1 MNFTFGVVTL
11 YENLDQIKE
20 VVSSIRNLR
29 IKNYEILL
37 IGDGEKEK
45 DFKESVDL
53 KKIKFDET
61 VKQGWITRKKNILV
75 DSSKYDNVVVMHDYY
90 TFDKDWYKNFLEF
103 GDNWDVC
110 SNAQLLING
119 KRHFTDWVI
128 WDSPVFPRYS
138 AIPYHDWSQT
148 RCMYQSGG
156 YMIVKKDFYKKFPM
170 NEDMSWGSAE
180 DVEWSLRM
188 RTSANWKCN
197 GKSIVKH
204 NKVHRDAK

>member
-1 MNFTFGVVTL
+1 MNFTFGIVTL
-11 YENLDQIKE
+11 YENLEQIKE

-29 IKNYEILL
+29 IKNYEILI
-37 IGDGEKEK
+37 IGDGTNES

-61 VKQGWITRKKNILV
+61 VKQGWITRKKNVLV
-75 DSSKYDNVVVMHDYY
+75 DSAKYDNVVVMHDYY
-90 TFDKDWYKNFLEF
+90 LFDNFWYKNFLEF
-103 GDNWDVC
+103 GDDWDVC
-110 SNAQLLING
+110 SNAQLLINN

-128 WDSPVFPRYS
+128 WDSPIFPRYS

-170 NEDMSWGSAE
+170 NEDMTWGSAE

>member
-1 MNFTFGVVTL
+1 MNFTFGIVTL
-11 YENLDQIKE
+11 YENTKQIEE
-20 VVSSIRNLR
+20 VIQSIDALN
-29 IKNYEILL
+29 IPNYEILL
-37 IGDGEKEK
+37 IGPKNEQFK
-45 DFKESVDL
+45 DAIE
-53 KKIKFDET
+53 FDEN
-61 VKQGWITRKKNILV
+61 VKQGWITRKKNVLV
-75 DSSKYDNVVVMHDYY
+75 DSAKYDNVVVMHDYY
-90 TFDKDWYKNFLEF
+90 TFDGDWYKNFLEF
-103 GDNWDVC
+103 GDDWDVC

-170 NEDMSWGSAE
+170 NEEMTWGSAE

>member
-1 MNFTFGVVTL
+1 MNFTFGIVTL
-11 YENLDQIKE
+11 YENTKQIEE
-20 VVSSIRNLR
+20 VIQSIDALN
-29 IKNYEILL
+29 IPNYEILL
-37 IGDGEKEK
+37 IGPKNEQFK
-45 DFKESVDL
+45 DAIE
-53 KKIKFDET
+53 FDEN
-61 VKQGWITRKKNILV
+61 VKQGWITRKKNVLV
-75 DSSKYDNVVVMHDYY
+75 DSAKYDNVVVMHDYY
-90 TFDKDWYKNFLEF
+90 TFDSDWYKNFLEF
-103 GDNWDVC
+103 GDDWDVC

-170 NEDMSWGSAE
+170 NEEMTWGSAE

>member
-1 MNFTFGVVTL
+1 MNFTFGIVTL
-11 YENLDQIKE
+11 YENTKQIEE
-20 VVSSIRNLR
+20 VIQSIDALN
-29 IKNYEILL
+29 IPNYEILL
-37 IGDGEKEK
+37 IGPKNEQFK
-45 DFKESVDL
+45 DAIE
-53 KKIKFDET
+53 FDEN
-61 VKQGWITRKKNILV
+61 VKQGWITRKKNVLV
-75 DSSKYDNVVVMHDYY
+75 DSAKYDNVVVMHDYY
-90 TFDKDWYKNFLEF
+90 TFDSDWYKNFLEF
-103 GDNWDVC
+103 GDDWDVC

-170 NEDMSWGSAE
+170 NEDMTWGSAE